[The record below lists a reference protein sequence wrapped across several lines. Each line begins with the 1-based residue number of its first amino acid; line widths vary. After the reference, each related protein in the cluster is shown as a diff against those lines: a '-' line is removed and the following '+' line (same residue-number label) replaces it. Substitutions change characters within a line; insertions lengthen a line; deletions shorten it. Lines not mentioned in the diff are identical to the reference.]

1 MSTGTLYLVATP
13 IGNLEDITLRALRIL
28 KEVDV
33 IAAED
38 TRQTIKLLNHYEIKN
53 KLITYQKFNEEKA
66 IVPLL
71 RRLKEGETIALV
83 SDAGM
88 PLISD
93 PGYRLSSK
101 CIEEEIPIEVIP
113 GANAGLSAL
122 LLSGLSTE
130 HFLFIGFL
138 PKQTKGFK
146 AGIERVASCSDTVIL
161 YESPHRLLKT
171 LAALQAVLGERRI
184 SISREIT
191 KRFEETLRGTSEE
204 LHAHFT
210 EKAPRG
216 EFVLVVEGGKADVQT
231 EPLAGKTIEEQRDYY
246 CAQGLTEK
254 EAMKRIAQNTG
265 LSRREIYKQ
274 LKC

>member
-1 MSTGTLYLVATP
+1 MSTGKLYLVATP

-28 KEVDV
+28 SEVDV

-53 KLITYQKFNEEKA
+53 KLIAYQKFNEEKA
-66 IVPLL
+66 IAPLL
-71 RRLKEGETIALV
+71 QRLKKGETVALV

-101 CIEEEIPIEVIP
+101 CIEEHIPIEVIP
-113 GANAGLSAL
+113 GANAGLCAL

-130 HFLFIGFL
+130 SFLFLGFL

-146 AGIERVASCSDTVIL
+146 EGIRRVASCGDTVII

-171 LAALQAVLGERRI
+171 LKALEAEIGQRRI

-191 KRFEETLRGTSEE
+191 KRYEETLRGSVAD
-204 LHAHFT
+204 LRVHFT

-216 EFVLVVEGGKADVQT
+216 EFVIVVEGGTVGEKID
-231 EPLAGKTIEEQRDYY
+231 PLAGKTIEEQRDYY

-254 EAMKRIAQNTG
+254 EAMRRIAQNTG
-265 LSRREIYKQ
+265 RPRREIYKQ

>member
-1 MSTGTLYLVATP
+1 MSTGKLYLVATP

-28 KEVDV
+28 GEVDV

-53 KLITYQKFNEEKA
+53 KLIAYQKFNEEKA
-66 IVPLL
+66 MVPLIQ
-71 RRLKEGETIALV
+71 RLKKGENIALV

-101 CIEEEIPIEVIP
+101 CIEEHIPIEVIP
-113 GANAGLSAL
+113 GANAGLCAL

-130 HFLFIGFL
+130 SFLFLGFL

-146 AGIERVASCSDTVIL
+146 EGIQRVVSCCDTVIL

-171 LAALQAVLGERRI
+171 LKALEAGIGERRI

-191 KRFEETLRGTSEE
+191 KRYEETLRGSVAE
-204 LHAHFT
+204 LLAYFT

-216 EFVLVVEGGKADVQT
+216 EFVIVVEGGTAGEKTD
-231 EPLAGKTIEEQRDYY
+231 PLAGKTIEEQRDYY

-254 EAMKRIAQNTG
+254 EAMRRIAQNTG
-265 LSRREIYKQ
+265 RPRREIYKQ

>member
-1 MSTGTLYLVATP
+1 MSTGKLYLVATP

-28 KEVDV
+28 SEVDV

-53 KLITYQKFNEEKA
+53 KLIAYQKFNEEKA

-71 RRLKEGETIALV
+71 QRLKKGETIALV

-101 CIEEEIPIEVIP
+101 CIEEHIPIEVIP
-113 GANAGLSAL
+113 GANAGLCAL

-130 HFLFIGFL
+130 SFLFLGFL

-146 AGIERVASCSDTVIL
+146 EGIRQVASCGDTVIL

-171 LAALQAVLGERRI
+171 LKALEAEIGQRRI

-191 KRFEETLRGTSEE
+191 KRYEETLRGSVAD
-204 LHAHFT
+204 LRAHFT

-216 EFVLVVEGGKADVQT
+216 EFVIVVEGGTAGEKID
-231 EPLAGKTIEEQRDYY
+231 PLAGKTIEEQRDYY

-254 EAMKRIAQNTG
+254 EAMRRIAQNTG
-265 LSRREIYKQ
+265 RPRREIYKQ

>member
-1 MSTGTLYLVATP
+1 MSMGKLYLVATP

-38 TRQTIKLLNHYEIKN
+38 TRQTLKLLNRYNIKN
-53 KLITYQKFNEEKA
+53 KLIAYQKFNEEKA
-66 IVPLL
+66 ARPLIS
-71 RRLKEGETIALV
+71 RLLEGETIALV

-93 PGYRLSSK
+93 PGYRLSSR
-101 CIEEEIPIEVIP
+101 CIEAGIPVEVIP

-122 LLSGLSTE
+122 LLSGLDTE
-130 HFLFIGFL
+130 SFLFIGFL
-138 PKQTKGFK
+138 PKHTKGFK
-146 AGIERVASCSDTVIL
+146 EGLDKIVASADTVIF

-171 LAALQAVLGERRI
+171 LTALQEVLGERRI

-191 KRFEETLRGTSEE
+191 KRFEETLRGTAKE
-204 LHAHFT
+204 LLNHF
-210 EKAPRG
+210 KATPPKG
-216 EFVLVVEGGKADVQT
+216 EFVIVVEGGTGDIQT
-231 EPLAGKTIEEQRDYY
+231 DPVAGKSVEEQRDYY
-246 CAQGLTEK
+246 CARGLTEK

-265 LSRREIYKQ
+265 QSRRDIYKQ